1 VSFAAHCECLG
12 TPLKNKRWSW
22 AALSADGKRA
32 VFTIWS
38 EALKRV
44 AETTLSSGDEISCA

>member
-1 VSFAAHCECLG
+1 VSFSSFCGRPG
-12 TPLKNKRWSW
+12 TSLENKRGSW
-22 AALSADGKRA
+22 AAPSADGRRA

-38 EALKRV
+38 AALKRV